1 MIQKDLTSTLQAPR
15 VKLCVLTCLWA
26 AHPIFCIT
34 VPDRLEVGGMLT
46 LFSSLQ
52 SSLNWNKL
60 LWRNYCTMNE
70 NFKSLRIGLAAT
82 LFLDNSMYDVQIDY
96 SEFGGKTP
104 IKEVIMIR
112 TQDIMQIL
120 PSSPEWLP

>member
-1 MIQKDLTSTLQAPR
+1 
-15 VKLCVLTCLWA
+15 
-26 AHPIFCIT
+26 CIKKRRLPSSAKSSL
-34 VPDRLEVGGMLT
+34 VELEVCGILT

-82 LFLDNSMYDVQIDY
+82 LFLDNIDY
-96 SEFGGKTP
+96 SEFGENSR